1 MRMIWK
7 RRTPSVKWLK
17 QAKLVLTRSW
27 REKLVAL
34 VLAILFWY
42 MIKAQIRRQVVPW
55 MTPPSPV
62 AQMPSL

>member
-1 MRMIWK
+1 M
-7 RRTPSVKWLK
+7 KWLK